1 MFECVLNTPLHLLL
15 TKHTELKNSVIYM
28 VSVFPVSYNQL
39 NEVVSIRKFC
49 NIFQPF
55 HSQELV
61 LLL

>member
-1 MFECVLNTPLHLLL
+1 
-15 TKHTELKNSVIYM
+15 M

-61 LLL
+61 LLLWGENGVNEERYTN